1 MNTRR
6 SCNRSYA
13 TATLAATLLLFASQ
27 SRADESVR
35 QGYRLAPKA
44 FRAAV
49 ARVEPSIVRIETF
62 GGVGPSAGRP
72 QRGAMSGINRPGEGP
87 TTGLLVSSDGYIITS
102 SFNFIRKPAIITVAL
117 ADGTR
122 KVAELLG
129 RDETRKL
136 CLLKIDGV
144 SNLPVCEYVPRDAL
158 RVGHWAVTVG
168 VGYGDDNPAV
178 SAGIISATHR
188 VSRRAVQTDA
198 NISPANYGGPLV
210 DVEGR
215 VVGICVPLTPGAQ
228 ELGSGVEWYDSGI
241 GFAVPLAGY
250 EPLIE
255 RMKKGEVLQPGK
267 MGVTGKPADAKTGA
281 GVVIDKVMPKSPA
294 EKAGVRSGDRV
305 LRADGDEVLDM
316 QHLITIVGRFIA
328 GDEIALE
335 LKRGDETVNVKIKLE
350 AGLDQ
355 AALVEPAPKA
365 PEPD

>member
-1 MNTRR
+1 MKMQRTFAPIRLTG
-6 SCNRSYA
+6 A
-13 TATLAATLLLFASQ
+13 VTVVFFAASSL
-27 SRADESVR
+27 RADETVR

-49 ARVEPSIVRIETF
+49 ARVEPSLVTIETF
-62 GGVGPSAGRP
+62 GGVGPSSGRA

-87 TTGLLVSSDGYIITS
+87 TTGLIVSSDGYIITS
-102 SFNFIRKPAIITVAL
+102 TFNFIRKPAIVTVVL

-136 CLLKIDGV
+136 CLLKIEGV
-144 SNLPVCEYVPRDAL
+144 SNLPVCEYVPRENL

-178 SAGIISATHR
+178 SAGIVSATHR

-215 VVGICVPLTPGAQ
+215 VIGICVPLTPGSQ
-228 ELGSGVEWYDSGI
+228 EVGSGVEWYDSGI

-250 EPLIE
+250 EKYLE
-255 RMKKGEVLQPGK
+255 RMKQGDVIEPGK
-267 MGVTGKPADAKTGA
+267 MGVTGKPADAKTGG

-294 EKAGVRSGDRV
+294 EKAGVKSGDRV
-305 LRADGDEVLDM
+305 VKADGDEVLDM
-316 QHLITIVGRFIA
+316 PHLITIVGRYVA
-328 GDEIALE
+328 GEEISLE
-335 LKRGDETVNVKIKLE
+335 LKRGDETVNLKVKLE

-355 AALVEPAPKA
+355 GAPGEPAPKA